1 MQASYDLSESN
12 NSRRPEE
19 SGRGGGSAPTRP
31 FFNPPK
37 EGARADFCEM
47 LSLFG
52 RRSAVVQLFNNYF
65 SCSSVV

>member
-19 SGRGGGSAPTRP
+19 SGGGGGGGSAPTRP

-47 LSLFG
+47 LPLFG
-52 RRSAVVQLFNNYF
+52 
-65 SCSSVV
+65 